1 MVDTNKP
8 RDQRHAHFDEDELNE
23 YDKQRGKCMKIDDPK
38 TPFEDEDPYEAVAN
52 DEENKPEDNDPIVEA
67 HLREAQDNSVKNAQL
82 LTESLKK
89 YPSNNQG
96 TINIGDLLGKLGQA
110 KEEQDEEERR
120 EEEEAERKCWF
131 TLILGRETGV

>member
-1 MVDTNKP
+1 MVDTNKTK
-8 RDQRHAHFDEDELNE
+8 DQRRAHFDEDELNE

-89 YPSNNQG
+89 YPSTQG
-96 TINIGDLLGKLGQA
+96 AINIGDLLGKLGQA

-120 EEEEAERKCWF
+120 EEEEAERKWKVREFC
-131 TLILGRETGV
+131 RETRV

>member
-1 MVDTNKP
+1 
-8 RDQRHAHFDEDELNE
+8 
-23 YDKQRGKCMKIDDPK
+23 MKIDDPK